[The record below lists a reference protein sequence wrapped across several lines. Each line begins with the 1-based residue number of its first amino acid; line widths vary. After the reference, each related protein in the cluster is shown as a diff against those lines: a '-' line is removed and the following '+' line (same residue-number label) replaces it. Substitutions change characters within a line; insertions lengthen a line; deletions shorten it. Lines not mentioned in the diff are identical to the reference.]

1 MRLTRAANATAGF
14 FRKPYKTGAEKEKLA
29 KERQKRLDDAA
40 LKRAK
45 AAPKSKKKVHKKGSQ
60 RVVKGGRA
68 RAPTGGR
75 KRATWSDTPGWMRL
89 QKAAAQAGY
98 CVAKL
103 DVCDNKNLER
113 PANRPRTFAVLSLQ
127 RPLRDINVAFD
138 EACRR
143 AAARAEWKWL
153 GGVFQKKTDL
163 VRCVAYV
170 CYMIRM

>member
-1 MRLTRAANATAGF
+1 
-14 FRKPYKTGAEKEKLA
+14 
-29 KERQKRLDDAA
+29 
-40 LKRAK
+40 
-45 AAPKSKKKVHKKGSQ
+45 
-60 RVVKGGRA
+60 
-68 RAPTGGR
+68 
-75 KRATWSDTPGWMRL
+75 MRL

-103 DVCDNKNLER
+103 NVCDNKNLKR

-153 GGVFQKKTDL
+153 GGVFQKKTEL
-163 VRCVAYV
+163 VRWVAYV

>member
-1 MRLTRAANATAGF
+1 MRLTRAANATTGF
-14 FRKPYKTGAEKEKLA
+14 FRKPYKTGAEKLA
-29 KERQKRLDDAA
+29 KERQERLDDAA

-75 KRATWSDTPGWMRL
+75 KRATWSDTPGRMRL
-89 QKAAAQAGY
+89 QKAAAHAGY
-98 CVAKL
+98 YVAKL
-103 DVCDNKNLER
+103 DVCVQKNLGR
-113 PANRPRTFAVLSLQ
+113 PANRPRTFAVFSLQ

-138 EACRR
+138 ESCRR

-153 GGVFQKKTDL
+153 GGVFQKKTEL
-163 VRCVAYV
+163 VRWVAYV